1 MVSILT
7 SAFFSKADIHERRS
21 RLSPNVR
28 YWPKADISGR
38 LLGPKFGHS
47 EVFGHLSVRLRP
59 RADISRIACRT

>member
-28 YWPKADISGR
+28 YWPKADIRIGR
-38 LLGPKFGHS
+38 
-47 EVFGHLSVRLRP
+47 
-59 RADISRIACRT
+59 D